1 MTVCRNGRHP
11 MELDTA
17 IRSRRSIRSYT
28 SKDVPQILINEAL
41 ELASWAPSAGNLHS
55 RDFIVIRNQQT
66 KDDLVVAALGQEFI
80 AQAAVVIV
88 AIANLERVAQYG
100 HRGKDLFA
108 IQDSAAA
115 VQNLML
121 ALHERGLGTVW
132 VGSFDEKKARRVLGL
147 PAHARPVAILPIG
160 YPAENPEP
168 RMHLPP
174 KEYIHLE
181 EW

>member
-1 MTVCRNGRHP
+1 
-11 MELDTA
+11 MELDKA
-17 IRSRRSIRSYT
+17 IMERRSIRSYT
-28 SKDVPQILINEAL
+28 SKEVPQEPIDEAL
-41 ELASWAPSAGNLHS
+41 ELASWAPSAGNLQS

-80 AQAAVVIV
+80 AQAPVVIV
-88 AIANLERVAQYG
+88 AIANLERVAHYG
-100 HRGKDLFA
+100 DRGRELYA
-108 IQDSAAA
+108 IQDTAAA

-132 VGSFDEKKARRVLGL
+132 VGAFDEKEAKRALGL
-147 PAHARPVAILPIG
+147 PAHARPVSILPVG

-168 RMHLPP
+168 REHLSS
-174 KEYIHLE
+174 KKYIHYE

>member
-1 MTVCRNGRHP
+1 
-11 MELDTA
+11 MELDKA
-17 IRSRRSIRSYT
+17 ITERRSIRSYT
-28 SKDVPQILINEAL
+28 SKDVPQKLIDEAL
-41 ELASWAPSAGNLHS
+41 ELASWAPSAGNLQS

-80 AQAAVVIV
+80 AQAPVVIV
-88 AIANLERVAQYG
+88 AIANLERVAHYAD
-100 HRGKDLFA
+100 RGKELYA

-121 ALHERGLGTVW
+121 ALHARGLGTVW
-132 VGSFDEKKARRVLGL
+132 VGAFDEKEARRVLGL
-147 PAHARPVAILPIG
+147 PAHAKPVAILPIG
-160 YPAENPEP
+160 YPAEHPEP

-174 KEYIHLE
+174 EEYIHLE